1 MGNVLSKE
9 RREQV
14 IALGRLGW
22 SLRRIE
28 QATGV
33 RRETAGDYLR
43 VAGVALRAPGG
54 WGHHSAAKP
63 AIEVTTDSGA
73 GSEAQDSKPAIR
85 VTADSGGS
93 RAANDSKPAIGVTTG
108 FLKGEAASGPAAKP
122 SVSAC
127 EPYRELIG
135 LEIERGRNAT
145 GVFQLCRDRHSWK
158 NAERSTMPSSGR
170 LARNFV
176 RQTPISRGILRSPLN

>member
-22 SLRRIE
+22 CLRRIE

-43 VAGVALRAPGG
+43 VVGVALRAPGG
-54 WGHHSAAKP
+54 WGHHSSAKP
-63 AIEVTTDSGA
+63 AIEATTDSGA
-73 GSEAQDSKPAIR
+73 GSGAQDSKPAIR
-85 VTADSGGS
+85 
-93 RAANDSKPAIGVTTG
+93 VTTG

-135 LEIERGRNAT
+135 LEIERGRNAM